1 MACCRL
7 LALHK
12 AAATHR
18 PAENAV
24 NKEEASFIAPAAA
37 AAADTTT
44 RGAGGGVL
52 TSRPDRRRS
61 GFAGKLTKQ
70 LSRTFF
76 PCDCDGSKKE
86 VKNPTSTKFKDVTG
100 IDGAKAEDIVQYL
113 QDPERLACDFDGSK
127 KEVKNPTSTKFK
139 DVTGI
144 DGAKAEDIVQ
154 HLQDPQ
160 HLACD
165 FDGSKKEVKNSTRTK
180 FSDVKGIDG
189 AKAELEDILHYL
201 RDRGHFTRLGG
212 KLPRGVLL
220 LGAPGTGKTMLAR
233 AMAEEASVPFFACS
247 GSEFNDDYV
256 FVGAKRVRALFAAA
270 KKRSPCIVF
279 IDEID
284 AIAGSGSRSSYGS
297 ESQMHTLNQLLVEL
311 DGFEQNDGVIVVAA
325 TNIPESSL
333 DKALVRSGR
342 FDRHVQ
348 IPYPNAKGRRQILE
362 AHMSKVLKAKD
373 VDLQTIAK
381 ETSGFTG
388 ADLANLVNE
397 AALKAAKDGAEAV
410 TTQHLEYA
418 AMKRIIMGSK
428 NKTVAMPESCRKMV
442 AYHEGGHAVVAI
454 HTDSAAPVEKATI
467 VPGPG
472 GDNLGMVT
480 QLPEE
485 DDKFFFSKEKILAQ
499 LDVLMGGRAAE
510 EVIFGESKV
519 SSLALSDLRKATK
532 LATEMVARYG
542 MSKRVGPVSYDNDDD
557 DDGWNAKTM
566 IWQPKYLVNEE
577 VRELLGKAYNNA
589 KTILTAHS
597 RELHA
602 LANVLLKDQT
612 LTGDQ
617 ITALLKHE
625 TLAGGQ
631 TAKQVLPA
639 ESAK

>member
-1 MACCRL
+1 MQAATTHR
-7 LALHK
+7 LAL
-12 AAATHR
+12 
-18 PAENAV
+18 AENAV
-24 NKEEASFIAPAAA
+24 NKEEASFIAHV
-37 AAADTTT
+37 AAADTSTT
-44 RGAGGGVL
+44 TTGAGGGVL
-52 TSRPDRRRS
+52 TSRQDRRPS
-61 GFAGKLTKQ
+61 GFAGKLRKQ
-70 LSRTFF
+70 LSHTFF
-76 PCDCDGSKKE
+76 ACDIDGSKKE
-86 VKNPTSTKFKDVTG
+86 VKNPT
-100 IDGAKAEDIVQYL
+100 
-113 QDPERLACDFDGSK
+113 
-127 KEVKNPTSTKFK
+127 
-139 DVTGI
+139 
-144 DGAKAEDIVQ
+144 
-154 HLQDPQ
+154 
-160 HLACD
+160 
-165 FDGSKKEVKNSTRTK
+165 STRTK

-189 AKAELEDILHYL
+189 AKAELEDIVHYL
-201 RDRGHFTRLGG
+201 RDPGRFTRLGG

-284 AIAGSGSRSSYGS
+284 AIAGSGIRNSYSS

-373 VDLQTIAK
+373 VDLKTIANG
-381 ETSGFTG
+381 TSGFTG
-388 ADLANLVNE
+388 VDLANLVNE
-397 AALKAAKDGAEAV
+397 ATLKAAKDGAEAV

-428 NKTVAMPESCRKMV
+428 NKTLAMPESCRKMV

-454 HTDSAAPVEKATI
+454 HTDSAAPLDKATI
-467 VPGPG
+467 VPTM
-472 GDNLGMVT
+472 DNLGMVT

-485 DDKFFFSKEKILAQ
+485 DDKFLLSREKLLAE

-532 LATEMVARYG
+532 LATKMVARYG
-542 MSKRVGPVSYDNDDD
+542 MSKRVGPVSYDNDDN
-557 DDGWNAKTM
+557 DDGWDAKTM
-566 IWQPKYLVNEE
+566 IWQSKYLVNEE
-577 VRELLGKAYNNA
+577 VTELLGKAYNNA
-589 KTILTAHS
+589 KTILMAHS

-602 LANVLLKDQT
+602 LANALLKDQT

-631 TAKQVLPA
+631 TTKQVLPA
-639 ESAK
+639 RQNEFTR